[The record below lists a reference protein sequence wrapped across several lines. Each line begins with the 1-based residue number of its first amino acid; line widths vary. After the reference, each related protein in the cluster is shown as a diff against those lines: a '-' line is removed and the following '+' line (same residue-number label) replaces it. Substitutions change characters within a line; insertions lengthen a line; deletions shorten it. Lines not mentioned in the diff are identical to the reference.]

1 MGEREFVYHKIHYR
15 NFVRLLTQNSE
26 LKPHHIYNFAI
37 PAWFVRLDGKVF
49 KTCPNAGACAQVCYA
64 RNGTYLFSNVLA
76 AHTRNL
82 RLTLEQPDEFRDAIK
97 TELSHK
103 RFNPKYTPRVMPD
116 DAKLTD
122 DQWLVDWIAIGGA
135 AVRIHDSGDFY
146 SEAYLQLW
154 FAIATDNPHI
164 LFYAYT
170 KEVEMLKNHAVEA
183 PINFRWLY
191 STGGLQD
198 HLITDNDRQA
208 DVFPNEQAI
217 VDAGYES
224 QDATDLLA
232 VLLKTNF
239 IGIPA
244 NNIKH
249 FNRKMAGK
257 RFSEL

>member
-1 MGEREFVYHKIHYR
+1 MP
-15 NFVRLLTQNSE
+15 LLTQNSE
-26 LKPHHIYNFAI
+26 LKPHRIYNFAI

-76 AHTRNL
+76 AHTNNL
-82 RLTLEQPDEFRDAIK
+82 RLTLDKPVLFRALINK
-97 TELSHK
+97 ELSHK
-103 RFNPKYTPRVMPD
+103 RFKPTFQPRQMPEG
-116 DAKLTD
+116 AELTD
-122 DQWLVDWIAIGGA
+122 DHWLQAWIRNGGA

-146 SEAYLQLW
+146 SEPYLYLW
-154 FAIATDNPHI
+154 FAIAADNPQV

-170 KEVEMLKNHAVEA
+170 KEVAMLKQHGAKA
-183 PINFRWLY
+183 PVNFRWLY

-198 HLITDNDRQA
+198 HLITDDDRRA
-208 DVFPNEQAI
+208 DVFPDEQAI
-217 VDAGYES
+217 TEAGYTS

-232 VLLKTNF
+232 ILLKTNLV
-239 IGIPA
+239 GIPA

-249 FNRKMAGK
+249 FNNKIAGR

>member
-1 MGEREFVYHKIHYR
+1 MS
-15 NFVRLLTQNSE
+15 LLTQNSE
-26 LKPHHIYNFAI
+26 LKPHRIYNFAI

-76 AHTRNL
+76 AHTKNL
-82 RLTLEQPDEFRDAIK
+82 RLTFDKPVLFRALINK
-97 TELSHK
+97 ELSHK
-103 RFNPKYTPRVMPD
+103 RFKPTYEPRQMPEGVE
-116 DAKLTD
+116 LTHD
-122 DQWLVDWIAIGGA
+122 HWLQAWICNGGA

-146 SEAYLQLW
+146 SEAYLYLW
-154 FAIATDNPHI
+154 FAIAEDNPQV

-170 KEVEMLKNHAVEA
+170 KEVAMLKEHGTKA

-198 HLITDNDRQA
+198 DLITVDDRRA

-217 VDAGYES
+217 ADAGYIS
-224 QDATDLLA
+224 QDASDLLA
-232 VLLKTNF
+232 VLLDTNF
-239 IGIPA
+239 VGIPA

-249 FNRKMAGK
+249 FNKKMAGK

>member
-1 MGEREFVYHKIHYR
+1 MP
-15 NFVRLLTQNSE
+15 LLTQNSE
-26 LKPHHIYNFAI
+26 LKPHRIYNFAI
-37 PAWFVRLDGKVF
+37 PAWFIRLDGEIF
-49 KTCPNAGACAQVCYA
+49 KTCPNAGACAKVCYA

-76 AHTRNL
+76 AHTKNL
-82 RLTLEQPDEFRDAIK
+82 RLTLDQPILFRAMINK
-97 TELSHK
+97 ELSHK
-103 RFNPKYTPRVMPD
+103 RFKPTFEPRQMPQG
-116 DAKLTD
+116 AELTD
-122 DQWLVDWIAIGGA
+122 DHWLQAWIRNGGA

-146 SEAYLQLW
+146 SEQYLYLW
-154 FAIATDNPHI
+154 FAIAADNPQV

-170 KEVEMLKNHAVEA
+170 KEVAMLKQHGNEA

-198 HLITDNDRQA
+198 DLITPDDRRA

-217 VDAGYES
+217 TDAGYTS

-232 VLLKTNF
+232 ILLKTNLV
-239 IGIPA
+239 GIPA

-249 FNRKMAGK
+249 FNKKIAGR